1 MGKQRRKKGNYAE
14 RKNKDGTVSRFSIPT
29 IRSKPKWVKIP
40 DLTEYEG
47 KRGARRHLEWC
58 RKEYGGDWTTDTF
71 AQASRRLL
79 ERIKGGKRTT
89 YTTREG
95 AIRLY
100 LMPFFGSK
108 PIVSIRRRDVQAFI
122 DAQIASGQNPNTV
135 RLISI
140 ATLSSILSRYVGEE
154 LLPRNPASGNPA
166 FDYGPRRKSKEGRAL
181 NKPEIESLLQHASAA
196 FWPIFVWMLHSGMRI
211 GEVLAMTW
219 NRLHIEHDA
228 AGQAI
233 IRYSVEHT
241 LDHKKLELINPK
253 TESSI
258 ADIYLPASIIPV
270 IEEQRA
276 RIAEA
281 RLAAGRDWMDLDLV
295 WPRMPEMYNVEKE
308 GSKQGN
314 NASDGMVRMGEP
326 LRVYSVRL
334 VLQRSARRAGIGDLT
349 LHDLRHTCASLLIAE
364 NVNIKIVSKHLRHAK
379 TSTTW
384 DTYGHLYP
392 EDQTE
397 AARRLGAMFEAKT
410 G

>member
-1 MGKQRRKKGNYAE
+1 MGKQRRKKDNYAE
-14 RKNKDGTVSRFSIPT
+14 RKNKDGSVSRFSIPT
-29 IRSKPKWVKIP
+29 INGKPKWVKIP
-40 DLTEYEG
+40 NLAEYDG
-47 KRGARRHLEWC
+47 KRGAKRHLEWC
-58 RKEYGGDWTTDTF
+58 RKEYGGEWTTDTF
-71 AQASRRLL
+71 EQASRRFLA
-79 ERIKGGKRTT
+79 RIKGGKRTT

-100 LMPFFGSK
+100 LIPFFGSK

-122 DAQIASGQNPNTV
+122 DVSIASGQNPNTV

-166 FDYGPRRKSKEGRAL
+166 FDYGPRQKIKEGRAL
-181 NKPEIESLLQHASAA
+181 NKSEIEVLLQHAPVP

-219 NRLHIEHDA
+219 DRLHIERNAD
-228 AGQAI
+228 GQSI
-233 IRYSVEHT
+233 VRYSVEHT

-281 RLAAGRDWMDLDLV
+281 RLAAGKNWVDLNIV
-295 WPRMPEMYNVEKE
+295 WPRIPQMYNVTKE
-308 GSKQGN
+308 GSQQGN
-314 NASDGMVRMGEP
+314 NASDSMVQMGEP

-349 LHDLRHTCASLLIAE
+349 LHDLRHTCASLLISE
-364 NVNIKIVSKHLRHAK
+364 NVNIKIVSAHLRHAK

-384 DTYGHLYP
+384 DTYGHMYP
-392 EDQTE
+392 DDQTE
-397 AARRLGAMFEAKT
+397 AAKRLGAIFESKT

>member
-14 RKNKDGTVSRFSIPT
+14 RKNKDGSISRFSIPT
-29 IRSKPKWVKIP
+29 IRGKPKWVKIP
-40 DLTEYEG
+40 HLAEYEG

-58 RKEYGGDWTTDTF
+58 RTEYGGDWTTDTF

-79 ERIKGGKRTT
+79 ERIKNGKRTT

-166 FDYGPRRKSKEGRAL
+166 FDYGPRKKSKEGRAL
-181 NKPEIESLLQHASAA
+181 DKAEIEALLQHTSVAL
-196 FWPIFVWMLHSGMRI
+196 WPVFVWMLHSGMRI

-219 NRLHIEHDA
+219 DRLHIEQEA

-233 IRYSVEHT
+233 VRYSVEHT
-241 LDHKKLELINPK
+241 LDHKTLELIHPK

-258 ADIYLPASIIPV
+258 ADIYLPASIIPI

-281 RLAAGRDWMDLDLV
+281 RLAAGRDWLDLDLV

-308 GSKQGN
+308 GSEQGN
-314 NASDGMVRMGEP
+314 NASDSMVRMGEP
-326 LRVYSVRL
+326 LRISSVRL

-364 NVNIKIVSKHLRHAK
+364 DVNIKIVSAHLRHAK

-397 AARRLGAMFEAKT
+397 AARRLGAMFESKT